1 MAGSGS
7 SDFSILNETP
17 PRRENG
23 RNTAANNRDDNRDG
37 SRTPSTP
44 RPQKRKLLE
53 MEEEDED
60 DDAPSRINEL
70 PSDIKAWVR
79 RVKLSKLRIDDL
91 AQFGL
96 DYKTET
102 AEDFCPLHLYRPY
115 AQSLL
120 QTQLAHIGIQTTN
133 QLREEVV
140 PPLKR
145 ARSMLTR
152 IEGDVKDL
160 KKAAE
165 SKLTEADTFAIQR
178 IIASVFHSADVQ
190 LYSEKGDLPKVITI
204 YLERNPDLVGPAFA
218 ERYKTGEVHFL
229 ALVSSVIK
237 KKVNNL
243 RSHIRDKI
251 HWSLG
256 LDANRSKQDL
266 YDLYMKLTKSYG
278 VPLTKERV
286 LRIAYIRLGE
296 RQTCAQCYIRC
307 GQDEVWRLPRHEK
320 GISKAGSEDND
331 IRSAFKAAATSNA
344 NDL

>member
-1 MAGSGS
+1 
-7 SDFSILNETP
+7 
-17 PRRENG
+17 
-23 RNTAANNRDDNRDG
+23 
-37 SRTPSTP
+37 
-44 RPQKRKLLE
+44 
-53 MEEEDED
+53 
-60 DDAPSRINEL
+60 
-70 PSDIKAWVR
+70 
-79 RVKLSKLRIDDL
+79 
-91 AQFGL
+91 
-96 DYKTET
+96 
-102 AEDFCPLHLYRPY
+102 
-115 AQSLL
+115 
-120 QTQLAHIGIQTTN
+120 
-133 QLREEVV
+133 
-140 PPLKR
+140 
-145 ARSMLTR
+145 

-165 SKLTEADTFAIQR
+165 SKLTEADTTAIQR

-190 LYSEKGDLPKVITI
+190 LYSEKGDLPKVTTI

-286 LRIAYIRLGE
+286 LRIAYI
-296 RQTCAQCYIRC
+296 CAQCYIRC